1 MLRGLAVQKSPER
14 VELVER
20 LPRTA
25 SGKVHRFH
33 LRETILRRMTDEARP
48 R

>member
-25 SGKVHRFH
+25 SGKVQRFH
-33 LRETILRRMTDEARP
+33 LRETIRRRMTNEARP